1 MPALKKT
8 SIGGQALIEGVMMRG
23 PQKSAMAVR
32 LPDGSIDTEV
42 WETKPLTAWYQ
53 RTPLVRGVFNFVESL
68 RVGYRC
74 LSKSIDKT
82 MPEEEPTS
90 KFEKFLEEKLGD
102 RLTGIITGAG
112 VILGLLLAIF
122 LFLFLPSGIIKLLE
136 PVLHLPWLMTIL
148 EAAIKIAI
156 FVLYLWAI
164 SAMPDIRRMFQ
175 YHGAEHK
182 TIACYEAGLEL
193 TVENI
198 RGQSRFH
205 PRCGT
210 SFILIVL
217 IISALIFSMVSWD
230 SLVLRVGLKLL
241 LLPVVMG
248 ISYEL
253 LKLAGRYTN
262 VLTKILSAPGL
273 WLQRLS
279 TREPDDS
286 QIQVAIASME
296 PAIPDDPECDRW

>member
-1 MPALKKT
+1 
-8 SIGGQALIEGVMMRG
+8 
-23 PQKSAMAVR
+23 
-32 LPDGSIDTEV
+32 
-42 WETKPLTAWYQ
+42 
-53 RTPLVRGVFNFVESL
+53 
-68 RVGYRC
+68 
-74 LSKSIDKT
+74 
-82 MPEEEPTS
+82 
-90 KFEKFLEEKLGD
+90 
-102 RLTGIITGAG
+102 
-112 VILGLLLAIF
+112 
-122 LFLFLPSGIIKLLE
+122 
-136 PVLHLPWLMTIL
+136 
-148 EAAIKIAI
+148 
-156 FVLYLWAI
+156 
-164 SAMPDIRRMFQ
+164 MPDIRRMFQ

-262 VLTKILSAPGL
+262 VLTKIPPRRDYGCSGCPPGNRTTARFRWPLPPWNRQSPMTQSATGGDGNPY
-273 WLQRLS
+273 R
-279 TREPDDS
+279 
-286 QIQVAIASME
+286 
-296 PAIPDDPECDRW
+296 